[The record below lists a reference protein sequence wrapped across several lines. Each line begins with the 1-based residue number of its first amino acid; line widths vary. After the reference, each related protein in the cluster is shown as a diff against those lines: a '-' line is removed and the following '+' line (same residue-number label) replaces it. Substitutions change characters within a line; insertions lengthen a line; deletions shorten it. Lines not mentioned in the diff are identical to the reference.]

1 MKQTTRNSTTSA
13 MQIQIGVVTFSGGN
27 VRIRESS
34 QCRGARIVELSL
46 ARNERAA
53 FYNA

>member
-1 MKQTTRNSTTSA
+1 LDLILFNFRKQLKATPHVKFQRS
-13 MQIQIGVVTFSGGN
+13 
-27 VRIRESS
+27 
-34 QCRGARIVELSL
+34 SL